1 MSSRNALIRD
11 LNIIQNKYMK
21 FQRIIFLLPL
31 LCTPLA
37 YAQLPQEETVS
48 TPDQW
53 ELTLDVIKSKA
64 QSLMLENNGLQDQYH
79 QLISQLQEL
88 EQAIYDQQYK
98 NNQLEYF
105 IKDRHGRSDQQ
116 MQLDEL
122 TQVLKAKKLKA
133 QLIEEDLDNLKEKQ
147 AKLNA
152 NIQQLKY
159 MISDLELREQAQRQ
173 KAQQEAL
180 KVQAA
185 AKIDQLAPWRQQLED
200 ENKQEVL
207 LQNQLNTLKT
217 GDKTQQLNV
226 DAIFEEN
233 KQLAARLD
241 FLRLQKMHHLTS
253 SPKEEQSSINA
264 KRYIELKMRK
274 EELVADINAYE
285 LRLDQLRG
293 TSILS
298 LSWPVQKKRLVHD
311 MVRLDNRNNQMK
323 ENIKVL
329 QEDIE
334 VLRDE
339 VSRLERRLN
348 FARGNT

>member
-1 MSSRNALIRD
+1 MKMRAFLI
-11 LNIIQNKYMK
+11 I
-21 FQRIIFLLPL
+21 LPV
-31 LCTPLA
+31 LCGPLA
-37 YAQLPQEETVS
+37 FAQLPQEETVS
-48 TPDQW
+48 APDQW

-98 NNQLEYF
+98 NNQLTHF
-105 IKDRHGRSDQQ
+105 IQDRHGRSDQQ
-116 MQLDEL
+116 MQLDEV

-133 QLIEEDLDNLKEKQ
+133 QLIKEDLDNLKEKQ

-159 MISDLELREQAQRQ
+159 MISDLELRAQAQQ
-173 KAQQEAL
+173 QKVQQETLKAQ
-180 KVQAA
+180 AA
-185 AKIDQLAPWRQQLED
+185 VKIDQLDPWRQQLED

-207 LQNQLNTLKT
+207 LQNQLSALKT
-217 GDKTQQLNV
+217 GSKTQQLNV

-233 KQLAARLD
+233 KQLVARLD
-241 FLRLQKMHHLTS
+241 FLRLQKVHHLSNS
-253 SPKEEQSSINA
+253 SKEEQSSVNA
-264 KRYIELKMRK
+264 KRYIELRMRK

-293 TSILS
+293 SSVLN

-334 VLRDE
+334 ILKDE

-348 FARGNT
+348 FAQGKG

>member
-1 MSSRNALIRD
+1 MRYFLI
-11 LNIIQNKYMK
+11 I
-21 FQRIIFLLPL
+21 LPL
-31 LCTPLA
+31 LCA
-37 YAQLPQEETVS
+37 SMAFAQMPEEETVS
-48 TPDQW
+48 SPDQW
-53 ELTLDVIKSKA
+53 QLTLDVIKSKA
-64 QSLMLENNGLQDQYH
+64 QSLMVENNGLEDQYH
-79 QLISQLQEL
+79 QLISQLQQL
-88 EQAIYDQQYK
+88 EQAIIDQQYK
-98 NNQLEYF
+98 NDQIERF
-105 IKDRHGRSDQQ
+105 VKDRHGRSDQQ

-122 TQVLKAKKLKA
+122 TQVLRAKKLKS

-147 AKLNA
+147 AKLTA

-159 MISDLELREQAQRQ
+159 TISDLELRAQAQQQ
-173 KAQQEAL
+173 KAHQELEQQ
-180 KVQAA
+180 QAA

-200 ENKQEVL
+200 ENKQEAQ

-226 DAIFEEN
+226 DAVLEEN
-233 KQLAARLD
+233 RQLTARLD

-253 SPKEEQSSINA
+253 SPKEEQASTNA
-264 KRYIELKMRK
+264 RRYIELKMRK

-293 TSILS
+293 PSMDLP
-298 LSWPVQKKRLVHD
+298 WPVQKKRLVHE
-311 MVRLDNRNNQMK
+311 MVRLDSRNNQMK

-339 VSRLERRLN
+339 VSRLERRLS
-348 FARGNT
+348 FAQGKG